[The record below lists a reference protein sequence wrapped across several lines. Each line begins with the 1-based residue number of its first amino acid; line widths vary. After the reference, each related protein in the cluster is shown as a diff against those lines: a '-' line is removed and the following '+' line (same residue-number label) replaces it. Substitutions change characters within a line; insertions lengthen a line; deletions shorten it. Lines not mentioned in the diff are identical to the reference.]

1 MTTDE
6 WNALL
11 NRLTEVWE
19 HFANAIR
26 QAADALTKIFERITD
41 EKEKHDTE
49 KTLFVPRCK
58 KSQYLKNHTPIYKV
72 QRKNQKHLPYQRR
85 NF

>member
-1 MTTDE
+1 MDK

-11 NRLTEVWE
+11 NWLTEVWE

-49 KTLFVPRCK
+49 KTLFVPHCK
-58 KSQYLKNHTPIYKV
+58 KNRYIKNYTPIYRVERKT
-72 QRKNQKHLPYQRR
+72 RKNLPYQRR
-85 NF
+85 NY